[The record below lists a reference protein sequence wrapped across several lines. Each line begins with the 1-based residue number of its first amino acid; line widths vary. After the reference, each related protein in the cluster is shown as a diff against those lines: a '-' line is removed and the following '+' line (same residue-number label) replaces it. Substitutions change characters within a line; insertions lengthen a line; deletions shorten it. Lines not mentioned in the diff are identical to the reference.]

1 MLCICIQWRNKK
13 LITHNYNSLNFFI
26 YPNFSVP
33 LSSFLAG
40 QRRRVHQFA
49 SLHCLWL
56 PFHGNLMKRWKER
69 CLEKLRGDIIEKNL
83 KNKSC
88 LSLWIDP
95 KYIITMRQKLCN
107 WTKILQIFFLSVL
120 TASEWAKFLL
130 TCVRWPSSY
139 CLIHFLKTLL
149 WWFLDRFIFMFIW
162 YG

>member
-1 MLCICIQWRNKK
+1 MILFPTQII
-13 LITHNYNSLNFFI
+13 L
-26 YPNFSVP
+26 V
-33 LSSFLAG
+33 SFLHLSKFLHAL
-40 QRRRVHQFA
+40 VILPSKTEKA

-56 PFHGNLMKRWKER
+56 PFHGNLMKWWKER

-162 YG
+162 YF